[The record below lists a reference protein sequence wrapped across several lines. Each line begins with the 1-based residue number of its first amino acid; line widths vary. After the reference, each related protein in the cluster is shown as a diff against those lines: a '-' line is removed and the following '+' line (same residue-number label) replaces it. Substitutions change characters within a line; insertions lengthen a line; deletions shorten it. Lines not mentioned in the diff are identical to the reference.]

1 MKEEKKIHTKSIFM
15 LFLLIDEGARTCAEK
30 HTQKHTTHAHVH
42 TESKEI
48 ESKIL

>member
-1 MKEEKKIHTKSIFM
+1 MRKQIQKKSIFM
-15 LFLLIDEGARTCAEK
+15 LFLLIDEGARTCATE
-30 HTQKHTTHAHVH
+30 HIH